1 MRVNT
6 LVYDPYF
13 VCSKG
18 NLLRMISREHIE
30 CWDEVQRTVRVHE
43 DIFY

>member
-6 LVYDPYF
+6 FVYDPYF

-18 NLLRMISREHIE
+18 TLLGMISREHIE